1 MTCFVVSH
9 YLQVEGPDVPSLTAR
24 ELAAGLQNHSTTFKQ
39 VEVLDHPHWLIR
51 VESDA
56 EAKTLGEELIR
67 TWRAY
72 RRARGHSER
81 HVLLALG
88 GRKDTPTSP
97 GSPLNIGQWG
107 VDVVETTDAES
118 FLTSIGWEA
127 LKQGRP
133 SNGVFELRG

>member
-1 MTCFVVSH
+1 MTCFVISH
-9 YLQVEGPDVPSLTAR
+9 NLQVEGPDVPSFTAS
-24 ELAAGLQNHSTTFKQ
+24 ELAAGLQDHSTTIKR
-39 VEVLDHPHWLIR
+39 VEILDHPHWLVR
-51 VESDA
+51 VESD
-56 EAKTLGEELIR
+56 EQAKALAEELIR

-72 RRARGHSER
+72 RLARGHSDR

-97 GSPLNIGQWG
+97 GSPLCSGQWG
-107 VDVVETTDAES
+107 VDVVETTDAAD

-133 SNGVFELRG
+133 TDGVFELRG